1 MIRNFYNFIRCTLLL
16 FVMCLSIAALGQK
29 ATITGLVTDD
39 DGPLPGATII
49 EVGTTNGTTTDIDG
63 NYTLEVEPGEV
74 TIEVRFI
81 GNESQ
86 QTQLN
91 VAAGETVTTDFLMT
105 QGVLLDDIV
114 VTGTRSNPRT
124 AISSVAPIDNF
135 VAEVIGQQGNGDLT
149 ENLKN
154 IVPSFTA
161 TPMTGDGAAFV
172 RPTSLRGLPPDATL
186 ILVNSKRRH
195 RSALIAHFGAAM
207 NAGSHAVDIGHI
219 PSIAVKNLEVLRDG
233 AAAQYGSDAIAGVFN
248 FILKD
253 DNQGAEIQTTIGKW
267 YGSKEGYGSE
277 TDYKVALNVGLPLTE
292 KGFINLSGEYSFN
305 EELKR
310 GTQHEAA
317 LNLVGA
323 PDPAM
328 NWGRPESSGFRSFW
342 NAGIEMAENVDLYSF
357 GNYSNTY
364 GNYSF
369 FFRSP
374 NRAGVLTPVPND
386 PQDPS
391 KGNFSWG
398 DFYPLGFTPRLEGFQ
413 TDVSSVTG
421 IRGKLP
427 AAISFDLS
435 ASFGFNR
442 INYQLNNTLNPS
454 WGPLSQRS
462 FRPGDLQQFERNINA
477 DLSKEFTDDLNVAVG
492 FQTRNETYTM
502 YEGDPQSY
510 VAGPWAEVGNLIDPE
525 TGENYATP
533 AIGANGLA
541 GTTFNDAGA
550 FDGSSWGAYV
560 DVEYDITKDI
570 LVQAAYRREDFRD
583 FGATDNFKLAGRYK
597 IADWL
602 TIRGGYSTGFHAP
615 TPGQAN
621 VVTITTSFDGV
632 TGMQVQEGTVS
643 PTDSLA
649 VSLGGKDLVPETSQN
664 ISAGIASRISDNISL
679 TVDFYDIK
687 VDNRIIKSRALPIDN
702 PLFKELAFY
711 TNALNTRTSGLD
723 VVASWKNKDTRIS
736 LAYNYNITDVLNQEQ
751 VNGVNPVSDA
761 VILNLERNLPFHK
774 ANISIN
780 HDFGLISGMIRANY
794 YSGTIDERGGGVLED
809 KEVVD
814 PATLIDLEFTY
825 PVSDKLRLVL
835 GANNLLNTYPTEIET
850 RKSQGMPY
858 PRRTPIGYHGG
869 MGYFKAMFQF

>member
-1 MIRNFYNFIRCTLLL
+1 ML
-16 FVMCLSIAALGQK
+16 CLSVGAFAQK
-29 ATITGLVTDD
+29 ATIAGSVIDN
-39 DGPLPGATII
+39 DGPVVGASVI
-49 EVGTTNGTTTDIDG
+49 EVGTTNGTSTDIDG
-63 NYTLEVEPGEV
+63 NYSLKVDPGVV
-74 TIEVRFI
+74 TIEVRYI
-81 GNESQ
+81 GYDPQ
-86 QTQLN
+86 QKEL
-91 VAAGETVTTDFLMT
+91 TVSANAKASADFTLVE
-105 QGVLLDDIV
+105 GILLEDIV

-135 VAEVIGQQGNGDLT
+135 VAEELERQGNGDLT

-186 ILVNSKRRH
+186 ILMNSKRRH

-253 DNQGAEIQTTIGKW
+253 AKQGAEIQTTIGKW

-310 GTQHEAA
+310 GRQHADA
-317 LNLVGA
+317 INLEGA

-328 NWGRPESSGFRSFW
+328 NWGRPESSGFRSIW
-342 NAGIEMAENVDLYSF
+342 NAGMEMSENVDLYSF

-386 PQDPS
+386 PQDPT

-398 DFYPLGFTPRLEGFQ
+398 DHFPLGFTPRLEGWQ
-413 TDVSSVTG
+413 SDISSVTG
-421 IRGKLP
+421 IKGMLP
-427 AAISFDLS
+427 AAINFDLS

-442 INYQLNNTLNPS
+442 ISYQLNNTLNPS
-454 WGPLSQRS
+454 YGPLSQKS
-462 FRPGDLQQFERNINA
+462 FRPGDLQQFERNINL
-477 DLSKEFTDDLNVAVG
+477 DLSKEFTDDLNFAIG
-492 FQTRNETYTM
+492 FQSRNETYTL

-510 VAGPWAEVGNLIDPE
+510 LAGPWAEVGNLIDPE
-525 TGENYATP
+525 TGENYNAP

-541 GTTFNDAGA
+541 GTTYNDAGA
-550 FDGSSWGAYV
+550 FEGSSWGAYA
-560 DVEYDITKDI
+560 DVEYDITNDI
-570 LVQAAYRREDFRD
+570 LVQAAYRHEEFRD
-583 FGATDNFKLAGRYK
+583 FGSTDNFKLAGRYK

-602 TIRGGYSTGFHAP
+602 TVRGGYSTGFHAP

-632 TGMQVQEGTVS
+632 TGTQVQEGTVS
-643 PTDSLA
+643 PTDPLA
-649 VSLGGKDLVPETSQN
+649 VSLGGKALVPETSKN
-664 ISAGIASRISDNISL
+664 ISAGLASRVSDNISL
-679 TVDFYDIK
+679 TVDYYQIK
-687 VDNRIIKSRALPIDN
+687 VEDRIIKSRALPIENN
-702 PLFKELAFY
+702 PLFRELAFY
-711 TNALNTRTSGLD
+711 TNSLD
-723 VVASWKNKDTRIS
+723 TKTFGFDAVASWKSRDTRIS
-736 LAYNYNITDVLNQEQ
+736 LAYNYNVTEVLDQEQ
-751 VNGVNPVSDA
+751 VNGVNPVSDG
-761 VILNLERNLPFHK
+761 VILNLENNLPK
-774 ANISIN
+774 SKINASIN
-780 HDFGLISGMIRANY
+780 HDFGTISAMIRANY
-794 YSGTIDERGGGVLED
+794 YSGTIDERGGGVIED
-809 KEVVD
+809 KEEVD
-814 PATLIDLEFTY
+814 PAMLVDLEIAY
-825 PVSDKLRLVL
+825 PVSDNLRLVL
-835 GANNLLNTYPTEIET
+835 GANNILNTYPTEIAT
-850 RKSQGMPY
+850 RLSQGMPY

-869 MGYFKAMFQF
+869 MGYFKAAFKF

>member
-1 MIRNFYNFIRCTLLL
+1 MRKNLYNFGKSNLLL
-16 FVMCLSIAALGQK
+16 FLTFLSLSVFAQK
-29 ATITGLVTDD
+29 ATITGSVTDS
-39 DGPLPGATII
+39 DGPVIGASVI
-49 EVGTTNGTTTDIDG
+49 EVGTTNGTSTDIDG
-63 NYTLEVEPGEV
+63 KYSLKVDPGEV
-74 TIEVRFI
+74 TIEVRYI
-81 GNESQ
+81 GYDPQE
-86 QTQLN
+86 QTVN
-91 VAAGETVTTDFLMT
+91 VAANAKANANFSLVE
-105 QGVLLDDIV
+105 GVLLEDIV
-114 VTGTRSNPRT
+114 ITGTRSNPRT

-135 VAEVIGQQGNGDLT
+135 VAEELERQGNGDLT

-172 RPTSLRGLPPDATL
+172 RPTSLRGLPPDASL

-253 DNQGAEIQTTIGKW
+253 AKQGSEIQTTIGKW
-267 YGSKEGYGSE
+267 YGSDYGSE

-310 GTQHEAA
+310 GRQHDLAKD
-317 LNLVGA
+317 LVGA

-369 FFRSP
+369 FFREP
-374 NRAGVLTPVPND
+374 NKIGVLTNVPND

-391 KGNFSWG
+391 KGNFSWAEH
-398 DFYPLGFTPRLEGFQ
+398 FPLGFTPRLEGWQ
-413 TDVSSVTG
+413 SDISSVTG
-421 IRGKLP
+421 IKGMLP
-427 AAISFDLS
+427 GAVNFDLS
-435 ASFGFNR
+435 ASFGYNR
-442 INYQLNNTLNPS
+442 ISYQLNNTLNPS
-454 WGPLSQRS
+454 WGPYSQKS

-477 DLSKEFTDDLNVAVG
+477 DLSKEFTDDLNVAIG

-510 VAGPWAEVGNLIDPE
+510 LPGPWAEVSNLIDPE
-525 TGENYATP
+525 TDTFYNAP
-533 AIGANGLA
+533 SIGANGLA
-541 GTTFNDAGA
+541 GTTYNDAGA
-550 FDGSSWGAYV
+550 FEGSSWGAYA
-560 DVEYDITKDI
+560 DVEYDITQDI
-570 LVQAAYRREDFRD
+570 LVQAAYRHEEFKD
-583 FGATDNFKLAGRYK
+583 FGSTDNFKLAGRYK
-597 IADWL
+597 ITDWL

-632 TGMQVQEGTVS
+632 TGTQVQEGTVS

-649 VSLGGKDLVPETSQN
+649 VSLGGKALVPETSQN
-664 ISAGIASRISDNISL
+664 ISAGLASRVSDNISL
-679 TVDFYDIK
+679 TIDYYQITVDD
-687 VDNRIIKSRALPIDN
+687 RIVKSRALQIENN

-711 TNALNTRTSGLD
+711 TNSLNTRTSGVD
-723 VVASWKNKDTRIS
+723 AVASWKSRDTRIS
-736 LAYNYNITDVLNQEQ
+736 LAYNYNITEVLSQEQ
-751 VNGVNPVSDA
+751 VNGKDPVSDGT
-761 VILNLERNLPFHK
+761 ILNLENNLPK
-774 ANISIN
+774 NKINASISHN
-780 HDFGLISGMIRANY
+780 FGAISGMIRANY
-794 YSGTIDERGGGVLED
+794 YSGTIDERGGDLLED

-814 PATLIDLEFTY
+814 PAMLLDLEFTY
-825 PVSDKLRLVL
+825 PVSDNLRLVL
-835 GANNLLNTYPTEIET
+835 GANNILNTYPTEIET

-869 MGYFKAMFQF
+869 MGYFKAAFKF

>member
-1 MIRNFYNFIRCTLLL
+1 MIRNFYNFMKYALLL
-16 FVMCLSIAALGQK
+16 FVMCISIAVLGQK
-29 ATITGLVTDD
+29 ATVTGSVIDD
-39 DGPLPGATII
+39 DGPLIGASVI
-49 EVGTTNGTTTDIDG
+49 EVGTTNGTTTDLDG
-63 NYTLEVEPGEV
+63 NYSLQVESGDV
-74 TIEVRFI
+74 TIEVRYI
-81 GNESQ
+81 GYDSQ
-86 QTQLN
+86 QIEVT
-91 VAAGETVTTDFLMT
+91 ATAGDETSADFIMS
-105 QGVLLDDIV
+105 QGVLLGDIV

-135 VAEVIGQQGNGDLT
+135 VAEVIAQQGNGDLT

-195 RSALIAHFGAAM
+195 RSSLIAHFGAAM

-253 DNQGAEIQTTIGKW
+253 ANQGAEIQTTIGKW
-267 YGSKEGYGSE
+267 YGSKGYDSEEGFKESYGSE
-277 TDYKVALNVGLPLTE
+277 TDYKIALNVGLPLTK

-305 EELKR
+305 EELQR
-310 GTQHEAA
+310 GRQHADAIGLEG
-317 LNLVGA
+317 VR
-323 PDPAM
+323 DPVM

-357 GNYSNTY
+357 GNFSDTY

-369 FFRSP
+369 FYRSP
-374 NRAGVLTPVPND
+374 NRSGVLTPVPND

-413 TDVSSVTG
+413 TDISSVTG
-421 IRGKLP
+421 IKGNLP
-427 AAISFDLS
+427 AAINFDLS

-550 FDGSSWGAYV
+550 FEGSSWGAYA

-570 LVQAAYRREDFRD
+570 LVQAAYRHEEFKD
-583 FGATDNFKLAGRYK
+583 FGSADNLNWLAA
-597 IADWL
+597 I
-602 TIRGGYSTGFHAP
+602 
-615 TPGQAN
+615 
-621 VVTITTSFDGV
+621 
-632 TGMQVQEGTVS
+632 
-643 PTDSLA
+643 
-649 VSLGGKDLVPETSQN
+649 
-664 ISAGIASRISDNISL
+664 
-679 TVDFYDIK
+679 
-687 VDNRIIKSRALPIDN
+687 
-702 PLFKELAFY
+702 
-711 TNALNTRTSGLD
+711 
-723 VVASWKNKDTRIS
+723 
-736 LAYNYNITDVLNQEQ
+736 
-751 VNGVNPVSDA
+751 
-761 VILNLERNLPFHK
+761 
-774 ANISIN
+774 
-780 HDFGLISGMIRANY
+780 
-794 YSGTIDERGGGVLED
+794 
-809 KEVVD
+809 
-814 PATLIDLEFTY
+814 
-825 PVSDKLRLVL
+825 KLR
-835 GANNLLNTYPTEIET
+835 
-850 RKSQGMPY
+850 
-858 PRRTPIGYHGG
+858 IG
-869 MGYFKAMFQF
+869 

>member
-1 MIRNFYNFIRCTLLL
+1 MIRNFYNFMKYALLL
-16 FVMCLSIAALGQK
+16 FVMCISIAVLGQK
-29 ATITGLVTDD
+29 ATVTGSVIDD
-39 DGPLPGATII
+39 DGPLIGASVI
-49 EVGTTNGTTTDIDG
+49 EVGTTNGTTTDLDG
-63 NYTLEVEPGEV
+63 NYSLQVESGDV
-74 TIEVRFI
+74 TIEVRYI
-81 GNESQ
+81 GYDSQ
-86 QTQLN
+86 QIEVT
-91 VAAGETVTTDFLMT
+91 ATAGDETSADFIMS
-105 QGVLLDDIV
+105 QGVLLGDIV

-135 VAEVIGQQGNGDLT
+135 VAEVIAQQGNGDLT

-195 RSALIAHFGAAM
+195 RSSLIAHFGAAM
-207 NAGSHAVDIGHI
+207 NAGSHAVD
-219 PSIAVKNLEVLRDG
+219 
-233 AAAQYGSDAIAGVFN
+233 
-248 FILKD
+248 
-253 DNQGAEIQTTIGKW
+253 KW
-267 YGSKEGYGSE
+267 YGSKGYDSEEGFKESYGSE
-277 TDYKVALNVGLPLTE
+277 TDYKIALNVGLPLTK

-305 EELKR
+305 EELQR
-310 GTQHEAA
+310 GRQHADAIGLEG
-317 LNLVGA
+317 VR
-323 PDPAM
+323 DPVM

-357 GNYSNTY
+357 GNFSDTY

-369 FFRSP
+369 FYRSP
-374 NRAGVLTPVPND
+374 NRSGVLTPVPND

-413 TDVSSVTG
+413 TDISSVTG
-421 IRGKLP
+421 IKGNLP
-427 AAISFDLS
+427 AAINFDLS

-550 FDGSSWGAYV
+550 FEGSSWGAYA

-570 LVQAAYRREDFRD
+570 LVQAAYRHEEFKD
-583 FGATDNFKLAGRYK
+583 FGSADNLNWLAA
-597 IADWL
+597 I
-602 TIRGGYSTGFHAP
+602 
-615 TPGQAN
+615 
-621 VVTITTSFDGV
+621 
-632 TGMQVQEGTVS
+632 
-643 PTDSLA
+643 
-649 VSLGGKDLVPETSQN
+649 
-664 ISAGIASRISDNISL
+664 
-679 TVDFYDIK
+679 
-687 VDNRIIKSRALPIDN
+687 
-702 PLFKELAFY
+702 
-711 TNALNTRTSGLD
+711 
-723 VVASWKNKDTRIS
+723 
-736 LAYNYNITDVLNQEQ
+736 
-751 VNGVNPVSDA
+751 
-761 VILNLERNLPFHK
+761 
-774 ANISIN
+774 
-780 HDFGLISGMIRANY
+780 
-794 YSGTIDERGGGVLED
+794 
-809 KEVVD
+809 
-814 PATLIDLEFTY
+814 
-825 PVSDKLRLVL
+825 KLR
-835 GANNLLNTYPTEIET
+835 
-850 RKSQGMPY
+850 
-858 PRRTPIGYHGG
+858 IG
-869 MGYFKAMFQF
+869 